1 VKTNSLRFKLLY
13 YLSGSM
19 AILVL
24 SLCFIMVITLNLQRI
39 ADQRFRNEQF
49 LQEVQNRL
57 LEIQEPLR
65 GYLSSWSSSS
75 LSRLLFLTQT
85 LSESIPKDRPI
96 SPESSALM
104 NREIY
109 FVVEAYLG
117 QINGIIELKRGRK
130 VNEYTEAY
138 DELSRMYE
146 YITAKIDEASLYGF
160 RIQLAEYRDFLKMF
174 RQIQVYN
181 LLLILAAV
189 ALIYSL
195 LLQMLDKVTRPMY
208 ELSIMANRLSDGN
221 FDIPDVNLK
230 TVNEVN
236 QVANAFNTMKRSIH
250 SYIEELKHQKEIEQQ
265 ILNERVRNLKMEQV
279 LKRMELYTMQA
290 RMNPH
295 FLFNT
300 LNTGVQLAIMEE
312 ADRTAEYME
321 NLASLFRYNI
331 RENKFFVPLRHEIDG
346 LKSYFNILRIR
357 FPKKLSLS
365 LDVEEDLLDRY
376 SCPAMIIQPL
386 VENSVLHAFV
396 DPEKPGSIKVGIR
409 MEGAVLVISVK
420 DDGIG
425 IPGSTVRKLLEPHTH
440 DYQLSSKVMGLE
452 NVIQRCYFFY
462 PGQGD
467 VISIDSVEG
476 MGTDVVI
483 RIHTEVAPCIE
494 L

>member
-1 VKTNSLRFKLLY
+1 MKTNSLRFKLLY

-19 AILVL
+19 VILVF
-24 SLCFIMVITLNLQRI
+24 SLFFILVITLNLQKI
-39 ADQRFRNEQF
+39 ADQRFKNEQF
-49 LQEVQNRL
+49 LQEVQGRL
-57 LEIQEPLR
+57 FEIQEPLR
-65 GYLSSWSSSS
+65 SYLSSWSSSS
-75 LSRLLFLTQT
+75 LSKLLFLTQT
-85 LSESIPKDRPI
+85 LSESIPKERPI
-96 SPESSALM
+96 SPESSVLM
-104 NREIY
+104 N
-109 FVVEAYLG
+109 
-117 QINGIIELKRGRK
+117 RGRK
-130 VNEYTEAY
+130 VNEYTESY

-146 YITAKIDEASLYGF
+146 YITGKIDEASLFGF
-160 RIQLAEYRDFLKMF
+160 RIQLAEYRNFLKMF

-181 LLLILAAV
+181 LLLILATV

-195 LLQMLDKVTRPMY
+195 LLQMLDKITRPMY
-208 ELSIMANRLSDGN
+208 ELSIMAIRLSDGD
-221 FDIPDVNLK
+221 FEIPDVNLK

-236 QVANAFNTMKRSIH
+236 QVANAFNTMKKSIH
-250 SYIEELKHQKEIEQQ
+250 NYIEELRHQKEIEQQ
-265 ILNERVRNLKMEQV
+265 IMNERVRNLKMEQV

-312 ADRTAEYME
+312 ADRTAEFME

-346 LKSYFNILRIR
+346 LKSYFSILRIR
-357 FPKKLSLS
+357 FPKKLRLS

-396 DPEKPGSIKVGIR
+396 DPEKMGSIEVGIHT
-409 MEGAVLVISVK
+409 EGTVLVISVK

-425 IPGSTVRKLLEPHTH
+425 IPEGTVRKLLVPHTH

-462 PGQGD
+462 PEQGD
-467 VISIDSVEG
+467 VISIDSAEG
-476 MGTDVVI
+476 RGTDVVI

>member
-1 VKTNSLRFKLLY
+1 MKTNSLRFKVLY
-13 YLSGSM
+13 YLTGSM

-24 SLCFIMVITLNLQRI
+24 SLCFVMVITLNLQRI
-39 ADQRFRNEQF
+39 ADQRFKNEQY
-49 LQEVQNRL
+49 LQEVQGRL
-57 LEIQEPLR
+57 FEIQEPLQS
-65 GYLSSWSSSS
+65 YLSSWSSSS
-75 LSRLLFLTQT
+75 LSKLLFLTET
-85 LSESIPKDRPI
+85 LYESIPKERPI
-96 SPESSALM
+96 SSNSSVLL

-109 FVVEAYLG
+109 FAVEAYLG
-117 QINGIIELKRGRK
+117 QINRIIELKRGRK
-130 VNEYTEAY
+130 VSEYTEAY
-138 DELSRMYE
+138 DESSRLYE
-146 YITAKIDEASLYGF
+146 YITKKIDEASLYGF
-160 RIQLAEYRDFLKMF
+160 RIRLTEYENFLKMF
-174 RQIQVYN
+174 RQIQVYD

-189 ALIYSL
+189 ALINSI
-195 LLQMLDKVTRPMY
+195 LLQMLDKITRPMY
-208 ELSIMANRLSDGN
+208 ELSIMAIRLSDGD
-221 FDIPDVNLK
+221 FEAPDVNLK

-236 QVANAFNTMKRSIH
+236 QVAAAFNKMKNSI
-250 SYIEELKHQKEIEQQ
+250 SQYIEELRHQKEIEQQ
-265 ILNERVRNLKMEQV
+265 ILNERVRNLKMEQL

-312 ADRTAEYME
+312 ADRTAEFME

-346 LKSYFNILRIR
+346 LKSYFSILRIR

-365 LDVEEDLLDRY
+365 LNAAEELLDKY

-396 DPEKPGSIKVGIR
+396 DPDKMGSIEVDIR
-409 MEGAVLVISVK
+409 LEGTVLVISVK

-425 IPGSTVRKLLEPHTH
+425 IPEGTVRNLLVPHTH

-462 PGQGD
+462 PQQGD
-467 VISIDSVEG
+467 VISIDSAEG
-476 MGTDVVI
+476 RGTKIVI